1 MGRTRGEGRGVGGAR
16 EMERK
21 RERITSCFSVVVFE
35 KNPEEGLEAIK
46 RLLLQLPKVNF
57 DVLKYIW

>member
-1 MGRTRGEGRGVGGAR
+1 MGGTR

-35 KNPEEGLEAIK
+35 KSPEEGLEAIK